1 MTIANF
7 IFIWSYLRCESVTTL
22 CSHLLHTLL
31 YHTHILVIKM
41 SFTFSKACNVV
52 SQEKWVIVFANMG
65 YVWRIKLK
73 RSSTFPFQPS
83 FITDYKGNVTGLFI
97 SIKIIRYSFDVCYK
111 YCKISDFKSQ
121 LLFRNLNVITT
132 KFSILNPNIF
142 EPTDCPLSLISLL
155 KNTCNASL
163 SRKQEIVLYL

>member
-1 MTIANF
+1 
-7 IFIWSYLRCESVTTL
+7 
-22 CSHLLHTLL
+22 
-31 YHTHILVIKM
+31 M
-41 SFTFSKACNVV
+41 SFIFSKACNVV

-83 FITDYKGNVTGLFI
+83 FITYYKGNVRGLFI
-97 SIKIIRYSFDVCYK
+97 SIYFVVIRYSFDVCYK

-121 LLFRNLNVITT
+121 LLFRNLNVITK
-132 KFSILNPNIF
+132 KFSILNPSVF
-142 EPTDCPLSLISLL
+142 EPTKCPLSLISLL